1 MLLEFK
7 AENYRLFRDGFQF
20 SMIPDYAK
28 KDLNY
33 SLLSSHIS
41 NEEYYGLCSSV
52 V

>member
-28 KDLNY
+28 K
-33 SLLSSHIS
+33 I
-41 NEEYYGLCSSV
+41 
-52 V
+52 